1 MYAWQARTSHV
12 ARRVGSISGTAGR
25 LRFAFAAKVMAA
37 KVMGAAPHLVKSA
50 PDAEAT
56 AAELAARERADSAM
70 HALLAEVG
78 SYSFTL
84 RITHIM
90 LSQAVKSQLVVYI
103 MHDRIAHAN

>member
-12 ARRVGSISGTAGR
+12 ARRIGSRSGTAGR
-25 LRFAFAAKVMAA
+25 LRFVFAAKVMASRVA
-37 KVMGAAPHLVKSA
+37 LHLVKSA

-70 HALLAEVG
+70 HTLLAEVG

-84 RITHIM
+84 RVSPTSCCHK
-90 LSQAVKSQLVVYI
+90 L
-103 MHDRIAHAN
+103 